1 LSFEK
6 SADISNGGLMLRRI
20 AIAVFIWISFNLSVG
35 ASMVSFY
42 VIETGLNDEAGVRQ
56 SELWETAFM
65 DVFFDAGYIV
75 SNAPVLRLENRPSN
89 ILQVVDFNEA
99 GISGI
104 DYMFIVLLEYS
115 NGIPAPGEISFYIYR
130 VIKQEKIIE
139 KNISIKQSRS
149 AREEYDN
156 MKSIARG
163 FVPFIGE

>member
-1 LSFEK
+1 
-6 SADISNGGLMLRRI
+6 MLKRTV
-20 AIAVFIWISFNLSVG
+20 IAVFIGISLNFSVG

-42 VIETGLNDEAGVRQ
+42 VIETGLNDESGARQ

-99 GISGI
+99 RTGGI
-104 DYMFIVLLEYS
+104 DYMLIVLLDYK
-115 NGIPAPGEISFYIYR
+115 NDIPVPGEVSFYVYR
-130 VIKQEKIIE
+130 VIKREKIIE
-139 KNISIKQSRS
+139 KNISIRQSKS
-149 AREEYDN
+149 AHEEYDN

-163 FVPFIGE
+163 FVPYIGE